1 MKTVVGRWSLVVG
14 QAGLAEL
21 RTEGIIMGSGICG
34 AALVRAANAMLTAL
48 GGDQVSLLLPA
59 MATAS
64 DAAGQLGLV
73 DPGVQSVIIAPV
85 VATNLPTGNL
95 GPTRRIEFTLPAS
108 AVDVQLP
115 TLGMGSAEALFNAVL
130 GLVYDGDLFH
140 IEAVVTENF
149 AGTAYFYVVT
159 AVE

>member
-1 MKTVVGRWSLVVG
+1 MS
-14 QAGLAEL
+14 
-21 RTEGIIMGSGICG
+21 SGICG
-34 AALVRAANAMLTAL
+34 SALVRAANAMLTAL
-48 GGDQVSLLLPA
+48 GGDQVSLLLPGA
-59 MATAS
+59 ATAS

-73 DPGVQSVIIAPV
+73 DPGVQDVVITPV
-85 VATNLPTGNL
+85 VAHTRPTTNL
-95 GPTRRIEFTLPAS
+95 GPMRRVEFTLPAS
-108 AVDVQLP
+108 VLEAQLP
-115 TLGMGSAEALFNAVL
+115 GLGMASVEDLFNAVL

>member
-1 MKTVVGRWSLVVG
+1 
-14 QAGLAEL
+14 
-21 RTEGIIMGSGICG
+21 MGSGIC
-34 AALVRAANAMLTAL
+34 ADALVRAANAMLTAL

-59 MATAS
+59 TAMAS

-73 DPGVQSVIIAPV
+73 DPGVQQVIVTPV
-85 VATNLPTGNL
+85 VPRNLPTGNL
-95 GPTRRIEFTLPAS
+95 GPIRRIEFTLPA
-108 AVDVQLP
+108 AAIEVQLP
-115 TLGMGSAEALFNAVL
+115 TLGIGTAEELFDAVL

-140 IEAVVTENF
+140 IEAFVTENF

>member
-1 MKTVVGRWSLVVG
+1 
-14 QAGLAEL
+14 
-21 RTEGIIMGSGICG
+21 MGTGICG

-48 GGDQVSLLLPA
+48 GGDQVTLLLPA
-59 MATAS
+59 TAMAS

-73 DPGVQSVIIAPV
+73 DPGVQEVIIAPV
-85 VATNLPTGNL
+85 VTQNIPTGTT

-108 AVDVQLP
+108 AVDAQLP
-115 TLGMGSAEALFNAVL
+115 TLGLASAEELFNASL
-130 GLVYDGDLFH
+130 GLMYDGDLFH
-140 IEAVVTENF
+140 VEAIVTESF

>member
-1 MKTVVGRWSLVVG
+1 
-14 QAGLAEL
+14 
-21 RTEGIIMGSGICG
+21 MGSGICG
-34 AALVRAANAMLTAL
+34 DALVRAANAMLMAL

-59 MATAS
+59 TAMAG

-73 DPGVQSVIIAPV
+73 DPGVQYVIVSPV
-85 VATNLPTGNL
+85 VARNLPTGTM
-95 GPTRRIEFTLPAS
+95 GPTRKIEFTLPAS
-108 AVDVQLP
+108 ALALQLP
-115 TLGMGSAEALFNAVL
+115 TLGIGSVEDLFDAAL
-130 GLVYDGDLFH
+130 GLVYDGDIFH

>member
-1 MKTVVGRWSLVVG
+1 
-14 QAGLAEL
+14 
-21 RTEGIIMGSGICG
+21 MGSGICG

-48 GGDQVSLLLPA
+48 GGDQVNLLLPGTA
-59 MATAS
+59 MAS

-73 DPGVQSVIIAPV
+73 DPGIQDVIITPV
-85 VATNLPTGNL
+85 VSRNLPTGNL
-95 GPTRRIEFTLPAS
+95 GPARRIEFTLPA
-108 AVDVQLP
+108 AALEVQLP
-115 TLGMGSAEALFNAVL
+115 TLGMGSVENLFNAAL

-140 IEAVVTENF
+140 IETVVTENF

>member
-1 MKTVVGRWSLVVG
+1 
-14 QAGLAEL
+14 
-21 RTEGIIMGSGICG
+21 MGSGICG

-59 MATAS
+59 TATAS
-64 DAAGQLGLV
+64 DSAGQLGLV
-73 DPGVQSVIIAPV
+73 DPGVQSVIITPV
-85 VATNLPTGNL
+85 VATNLPTGSQ

-108 AVDVQLP
+108 AIEVQLP
-115 TLGMGSAEALFNAVL
+115 TLGMGSVEQLFAAAM

-140 IEAVVTENF
+140 IETIVTENF

>member
-1 MKTVVGRWSLVVG
+1 
-14 QAGLAEL
+14 
-21 RTEGIIMGSGICG
+21 MGSGICG

-59 MATAS
+59 TATGS

-73 DPGVQSVIIAPV
+73 DPGVQSVIITPV
-85 VATNLPTGNL
+85 VATNLPTGSQ
-95 GPTRRIEFTLPAS
+95 GPARRIEFTLPAS
-108 AVDVQLP
+108 AIEVQLP
-115 TLGMGSAEALFNAVL
+115 ALGMGSGEDLFAAAM

-140 IEAVVTENF
+140 IETVVTENF
-149 AGTAYFYVVT
+149 AGTAYFYAVT

>member
-1 MKTVVGRWSLVVG
+1 
-14 QAGLAEL
+14 
-21 RTEGIIMGSGICG
+21 MGSGICG

-59 MATAS
+59 TATAS

-73 DPGVQSVIIAPV
+73 DPGVQEVIIAPV
-85 VATNLPTGNL
+85 VARSLPTGNL
-95 GPTRRIEFTLPAS
+95 GPRRRVEFTLPAS
-108 AVDVQLP
+108 TIEEQLP
-115 TLGMGSAEALFNAVL
+115 TLGMGTAADLFNGAL
-130 GLVYDGDLFH
+130 GLTYDGGLFH
-140 IEAVVTENF
+140 IEAVVTETF

>member
-1 MKTVVGRWSLVVG
+1 M
-14 QAGLAEL
+14 
-21 RTEGIIMGSGICG
+21 GIGING
-34 AALVRAANAMLTAL
+34 AALVRAATAMLTAL

-59 MATAS
+59 TATAS

-73 DPGVQSVIIAPV
+73 DPGVQELIVTPV
-85 VATNLPTGNL
+85 VARNLPTGNL
-95 GPTRRIEFTLPAS
+95 GPARRIEFTLPA
-108 AVDVQLP
+108 AAIDAQLP
-115 TLGMGSAEALFNAVL
+115 ILGLGKAEDLFDAAL

-140 IEAVVTENF
+140 VEVVVTENF